1 MGIFFFEAC
10 LLLIFLVC
18 SYALDLCLL
27 CVCFSVRLSVFLCV
41 WLCFCYNLTIHGLM
55 DGWTDAWIQIW
66 TQCSL
71 WLLGIPRVIS
81 VRRQQLHKIGFSCFK
96 EEKGFTWEVFVP
108 DLSRNNTSLDL
119 EFILTTFSEILQ
131 GLYFAAL

>member
-1 MGIFFFEAC
+1 M
-10 LLLIFLVC
+10 
-18 SYALDLCLL
+18 
-27 CVCFSVRLSVFLCV
+27 FLCV
-41 WLCFCYNLTIHGLM
+41 WMCFCYNLTIHGSM
-55 DGWTDAWIQIW
+55 DGGTDAWIQIW

-71 WLLGIPRVIS
+71 SLLGIPRGIS

-96 EEKGFTWEVFVP
+96 EEKGFTWEAFVP

-119 EFILTTFSEILQ
+119 EFTLTTFSEILQ